1 MNFEVTNMKN
11 KLICWVI
18 AVWILMTGTVSIADV
33 GSVAGGMPADIVVV
47 IDDTR
52 SMIENDPQKLA
63 ATAVS
68 EIADQLLPNDNI
80 WLGMAVYDLDVDTAS
95 LPLGSYNNS
104 DIKSFAA
111 SILQDGK
118 GTDAA
123 IGLNWA
129 VNELETKG
137 RSGSAKAII
146 IVGDGENSFVRDNV
160 MVRTDA
166 ESDAMRDAA
175 VNTAINKGY
184 KIYSL
189 AINPTDEKFKNY
201 FIDLSEKTGGLF
213 KAPTSESI
221 KSDIK
226 DIINTITNTNVGPNG
241 SKELQPSEKVVSEYE
256 VEPNTFQL
264 NALVDH
270 TEAVDIKF
278 IDPDGNIL
286 GEDGE
291 NGILSD
297 GDGYTNFKAIMP
309 KAGVWKVEFINTA
322 AVSQVVSW
330 QITSMSDLS
339 NESVLTEKDGKI
351 ILQSRLLLNNN
362 YITDPAVLSKIK
374 GAAIVQE
381 KGQSSSDSYEMSVV
395 GDLFET
401 TLPLENGKEY
411 DITSKLE
418 MGTSVFVK
426 NISYPAD
433 ITMIDDN
440 QSQKNADDSVSI
452 NSNSEKKNII
462 TPIIFIIVAV
472 LLAVILVIIIK
483 KLIDKKRNDTLIPFN
498 KNIRVRLTY
507 ESSHGT
513 DRLNERSYVNVG
525 TIFTSVGQSTMSN
538 LMNKYK
544 SNELAA
550 VGGLSVG
557 RTKIKRVFN
566 ASFSN
571 IISGITFRQN
581 KGDKIWI
588 EFADPNNDDSF
599 GMTEITVNSNKILKY
614 PEEVTMLCGND
625 NEICLLLHDGTKYIF
640 DITFEEPNGTGYS
653 F

>member
-11 KLICWVI
+11 KLLCWVI

-351 ILQSRLLLNNN
+351 ILQSRLLLNDN

-374 GAAIVQE
+374 GAAIIQE

-433 ITMIDDN
+433 LTMMDDN
-440 QSQKNADDSVSI
+440 QSQKNADDSVSL

-640 DITFEEPNGTGYS
+640 NITFEEPNGTGYS

>member
-433 ITMIDDN
+433 LTMMDDN
-440 QSQKNADDSVSI
+440 QSQKNADDSVSL

-640 DITFEEPNGTGYS
+640 NITFEEPNGTGYS